1 MAGLRIVDET
11 PADFQAVRRINEA
24 AFDTRAEAELVEV
37 LRERAKPLISLVAED
52 EGAIAGHILFT
63 PVTIADCDARLFG
76 LAPMAVDPTRQRA
89 GIGSVLVREG
99 LSRCEQLGAAGVVVL
114 GHPGYYPRFGFR
126 PASAF
131 GITSEYD
138 VPDAAFMAL
147 ELAAGS
153 LDCVC
158 GVARYHPA
166 FAGL

>member
-52 EGAIAGHILFT
+52 EGAIVGHILFT
-63 PVTIADCDARLFG
+63 PVTVEDCESCLFG
-76 LAPMAVDPTRQRA
+76 LAPMAVDPARQRS
-89 GIGSVLVREG
+89 GIGSRLVREG
-99 LSRCEQLGAAGVVVL
+99 LSRCEQVGAAGVVVL

-131 GITSEYD
+131 GIASEYA

-147 ELAAGS
+147 ELADSS
-153 LDCVC
+153 LERVS